1 MGSNNI
7 QLLSIAELLDGR
19 TFYIPSYQR
28 GYRWTT
34 KEVTDLLSD
43 LYSFTIG
50 TKKKEGEFYCLQP
63 VIVQKIEDESI
74 VSTILDGIDTASRDV
89 WEVIDGQ
96 QRLTSIYILY
106 KYLLEKKGWDK
117 ERLKEDEDGKELFH
131 LRYETRVDSAAFLEN
146 LSKDTLSDA
155 NVDFSHIS
163 DAYRIIESWVKED
176 AKKISDRYRRSSSAG
191 SIQDALFKL
200 LNCGR
205 GLVEDSGSAQFIW
218 YELASDGSEKSKQKA
233 ISEFLKINTGKIEL
247 TDAELIKALFLQK
260 RNFLSAE
267 RESKQLEIAMQWESI
282 ENTLHKDD
290 FWYFISSKL
299 SRPNR
304 IDEIFE
310 LIFKTDG
317 VKEFHEK
324 VVDQNISQRQSQ
336 LSEKNK
342 IFRYYYQKFDG
353 LQGEELQNAI
363 KVEWEKVVMVFR
375 TLEDWYED
383 PRMYNYV
390 GFLSQCGIDIA
401 KLYIKY
407 FSLPESATK
416 HEIEAF
422 FVEQIKKQLEGVKI
436 ETIDVEKDD
445 MVSTEYRIVSQ
456 YGKDNG
462 AIFKLLLFLNIN
474 QKNKE
479 LTSLQKDKD
488 LSFNTSIYKFP
499 FDIFVS
505 QNWNIE
511 HIDSYTTNALKSAQ
525 EQKEWI
531 DNALKEINEI
541 PDKNSTKSR
550 IESFY
555 QDGKYKEIIPLIQE
569 LVEEDADEDQ
579 KNSIGNLTLL
589 DEKTN
594 KSYGNSLFCQ
604 KNRIIRERITR
615 GTFVPASTSMVF
627 NKDFDTSTNR
637 NFFKWGADDK
647 KAYHDYIF
655 NELKPFLTFDEKDIQ
670 LL

>member
-1 MGSNNI
+1 MENNI
-7 QLLSIAELLDGR
+7 QLISIAELLDGR

-50 TKKKEGEFYCLQP
+50 NKKNDSEFYCLQP
-63 VIVQKIEDESI
+63 IIVQKIEDDAI
-74 VSTILDGIDTASRDV
+74 VSEILEGIDTSSRDV

-176 AKKISDRYRRSSSAG
+176 AKKISDRYRRSGSAG

-205 GLVEDSGSAQFIW
+205 GLEEASGSAQFIW
-218 YELASDGSEKSKQKA
+218 YELAFDGSEKAKKKA

-324 VVDQNISQRQSQ
+324 IVDQCISQRQSQ

-353 LQGEELQNAI
+353 LQGEDLQNAI
-363 KVEWEKVVMVFR
+363 KREWDKVVIVFR

-436 ETIDVEKDD
+436 ETMEIEKDD
-445 MVSTEYRIVSQ
+445 EISTEYRIVSQ

-479 LTSLQKDKD
+479 LASIQKDKD
-488 LSFNTSIYKFP
+488 YSFNTSIYKFP

-505 QNWNIE
+505 QSWNIE
-511 HIDSYTTNALKSAQ
+511 HIDSFTTNLLKSSQ
-525 EQKEWI
+525 EKKDWI
-531 DNALKEINEI
+531 DNALKEIAEI
-541 PDKNSTKSR
+541 PDKNGTKLR
-550 IESFY
+550 IETLYQTGNY
-555 QDGKYKEIIPLIQE
+555 QDIIPLIQE
-569 LVEEDADEDQ
+569 IVEEDADEDQ

-594 KSYGNSLFCQ
+594 KSYGNRLFCQ

>member
-1 MGSNNI
+1 MENNI
-7 QLLSIAELLDGR
+7 QLISIAEILDGR

-50 TKKKEGEFYCLQP
+50 GKKNDGEFYCLQP
-63 VIVQKIEDESI
+63 IIVQRIEDESI
-74 VSTILDGIDTASRDV
+74 ISAILDGIDSSSTDV

-96 QRLTSIYILY
+96 QRLTSILILY

-117 ERLKEDEDGKELFH
+117 VRLKEDEDKELFH
-131 LRYETRVDSAAFLEN
+131 IRYETREDSAAFLEN
-146 LSKDTLSDA
+146 LQKEKLSDD

-163 DAYRIIESWVKED
+163 DAYRIIDAWVRDD
-176 AKKISDRYRRSSSAG
+176 AKKISERYHRSSSVG
-191 SIQDALFKL
+191 SVCDALFRL
-200 LNCGR
+200 LNCSR
-205 GLVEDSGSAQFIW
+205 DAAAEDCGSAQFIW
-218 YELASDGSEKSKQKA
+218 YELSSDGSESSKHKA

-260 RNFLSAE
+260 RNFVSSE
-267 RESKQLEIAMQWESI
+267 RESRQLEIAMQWEGI

-290 FWYFISSKL
+290 FWYFISSKR

-310 LIFKTDG
+310 LIYKTDG
-317 VKEFHEK
+317 LKEFHEK
-324 VVDQNISQRQSQ
+324 VVDQSISQRRSQ
-336 LSEKNK
+336 LNEKNR

-353 LQGEELQNAI
+353 LQGEILQDAI
-363 KVEWEKVVMVFR
+363 KREWDKVIMVFR

-383 PRMYNYV
+383 PKMYNYV

-407 FSLPESATK
+407 FSLPENATK
-416 HEIEAF
+416 HEIEGF
-422 FVEQIKKQLEGVKI
+422 FVEQIKKQLEGIKI
-436 ETIDVEKDD
+436 GLVNVEQEG
-445 MVSTEYRIVSQ
+445 VLQQEYRINAQ
-456 YGKDNG
+456 YGKDSA

-479 LTSLQKDKD
+479 LSSIQKDKD
-488 LSFNTSIYKFP
+488 YSFNASIYKFP

-511 HIDSYTTNALKSAQ
+511 HIDSYTTNALMSSD
-525 EQKEWI
+525 EQKAWV
-531 DNALKEINEI
+531 DNAMKEIRDV
-541 PDKNSTKSR
+541 PDKNGTKLR
-550 IESFY
+550 IDALY
-555 QDGKYKEIIPLIQE
+555 QSGKYKEIIPLIQE
-569 LVEEDADEDQ
+569 IVEEDADEDQ
-579 KNSIGNLTLL
+579 KNGIGNLTLL

-647 KAYHDYIF
+647 RAYHNYVF

>member
-1 MGSNNI
+1 MENNI
-7 QLLSIAELLDGR
+7 QLISIAELLDGR

-50 TKKKEGEFYCLQP
+50 SKKNDGEFYCLQP
-63 VIVQKIEDESI
+63 IIVQKIEDESI
-74 VSTILDGIDTASRDV
+74 VSAVLEGIDTSSRDV

-131 LRYETRVDSAAFLEN
+131 LRYETRTESAAFLEN
-146 LSKDTLSDA
+146 LGKDTLSDD

-176 AKKISDRYRRSSSAG
+176 AKKISDRYRRSGSAG

-200 LNCGR
+200 LNCKR

-218 YELASDGSEKSKQKA
+218 YELSSDGSEASKQKA

-290 FWYFISSKL
+290 FWYFISSKR

-324 VVDQNISQRQSQ
+324 IVDQNILQRQLQ

-353 LQGEELQNAI
+353 LQGEELQTAI
-363 KVEWEKVVMVFR
+363 KREWDKVVMVFR

-390 GFLSQCGIDIA
+390 GFLSQCKIDIA

-416 HEIEAF
+416 HEIEDF

-436 ETIDVEKDD
+436 EAIDIEKDD
-445 MVSTEYRIVSQ
+445 EVTTEYRIVSQ
-456 YGKDNG
+456 YGKDSG
-462 AIFKLLLFLNIN
+462 AIFNLLLFLNIN

-479 LTSLQKDKD
+479 LTSIQKEKD
-488 LSFNTSIYKFP
+488 YSFNTSIYKFP

-505 QNWNIE
+505 QSWNIE
-511 HIDSYTTNALKSAQ
+511 HIDSYTTNALMSSQ

-550 IESFY
+550 IDAFY
-555 QDGKYKEIIPLIQE
+555 KDGNYKEIIPLIQE

-655 NELKPFLTFDEKDIQ
+655 NELKTFLTFDEKDIQ

>member
-1 MGSNNI
+1 M
-7 QLLSIAELLDGR
+7 
-19 TFYIPSYQR
+19 
-28 GYRWTT
+28 
-34 KEVTDLLSD
+34 
-43 LYSFTIG
+43 
-50 TKKKEGEFYCLQP
+50 
-63 VIVQKIEDESI
+63 
-74 VSTILDGIDTASRDV
+74 
-89 WEVIDGQ
+89 
-96 QRLTSIYILY
+96 
-106 KYLLEKKGWDK
+106 
-117 ERLKEDEDGKELFH
+117 
-131 LRYETRVDSAAFLEN
+131 
-146 LSKDTLSDA
+146 
-155 NVDFSHIS
+155 
-163 DAYRIIESWVKED
+163 
-176 AKKISDRYRRSSSAG
+176 
-191 SIQDALFKL
+191 
-200 LNCGR
+200 
-205 GLVEDSGSAQFIW
+205 
-218 YELASDGSEKSKQKA
+218 
-233 ISEFLKINTGKIEL
+233 
-247 TDAELIKALFLQK
+247 
-260 RNFLSAE
+260 
-267 RESKQLEIAMQWESI
+267 
-282 ENTLHKDD
+282 
-290 FWYFISSKL
+290 
-299 SRPNR
+299 
-304 IDEIFE
+304 
-310 LIFKTDG
+310 
-317 VKEFHEK
+317 KEFHEK
-324 VVDQNISQRQSQ
+324 VVDQNILQRQLQ

-353 LQGEELQNAI
+353 LQGEELQDAI
-363 KVEWEKVVMVFR
+363 KREWDKVVMVFR

-422 FVEQIKKQLEGVKI
+422 FVEQIKRQLEGVKI
-436 ETIDVEKDD
+436 ESTIVEKDD
-445 MVSTEYRIVSQ
+445 ETTTEYRIASQ
-456 YGKDNG
+456 YGKDSG

-479 LTSLQKDKD
+479 LTSIQKDKEYR
-488 LSFNTSIYKFP
+488 FNTSIYKFP

-505 QNWNIE
+505 QSWNIE
-511 HIDSYTTNALKSAQ
+511 HIDSYTTNALMSSQ

-550 IESFY
+550 IDAFY
-555 QDGKYKEIIPLIQE
+555 KDGNYKEVIPLIQE

-655 NELKPFLTFDEKDIQ
+655 NELKTFLTFDEKDIQ

>member
-1 MGSNNI
+1 MENNI
-7 QLLSIAELLDGR
+7 QLISIAELLDGR

-50 TKKKEGEFYCLQP
+50 GKKNDGEFYCLQP
-63 VIVQKIEDESI
+63 IIVQRIEDETI
-74 VSTILDGIDTASRDV
+74 VSAILEGIDSSSRDV

-96 QRLTSIYILY
+96 QRLTSILILY

-117 ERLKEDEDGKELFH
+117 ERLKEDEGDKELFH
-131 LRYETRVDSAAFLEN
+131 IRYETRDDSAVFLEN
-146 LSKDTLSDA
+146 LQKEKLSDA

-163 DAYRIIESWVKED
+163 DAYRIIDAWVKDD
-176 AKKISDRYRRSSSAG
+176 AKRISERYHRSSSAG
-191 SIQDALFKL
+191 SICDALFRL
-200 LNCGR
+200 LNCSR
-205 GLVEDSGSAQFIW
+205 DEVAEDCGSAQFIW
-218 YELASDGSEKSKQKA
+218 YELASDGSESSKQKA

-260 RNFLSAE
+260 RNFVSSE
-267 RESKQLEIAMQWESI
+267 RESRQLEIAMQWEGI

-290 FWYFISSKL
+290 FWYFISSKR

-310 LIFKTDG
+310 LIYKTDG
-317 VKEFHEK
+317 LKEFHEK
-324 VVDQNISQRQSQ
+324 VVDQSISQRRSQ
-336 LSEKNK
+336 LNEKNR

-353 LQGEELQNAI
+353 LQGEILQDAI
-363 KVEWEKVVMVFR
+363 KREWDKVIMVFR

-383 PRMYNYV
+383 PKMYNYV

-407 FSLPESATK
+407 FSLPENATK
-416 HEIEAF
+416 HEIEGF
-422 FVEQIKKQLEGVKI
+422 FVEQIKKQLEGIKI
-436 ETIDVEKDD
+436 GLVNVEQDG
-445 MVSTEYRIVSQ
+445 VLQQEYRINAQ
-456 YGKDNG
+456 YGKDNA

-479 LTSLQKDKD
+479 LSSIQKDKD
-488 LSFNTSIYKFP
+488 YSFNASIYKFP

-511 HIDSYTTNALKSAQ
+511 HIDSYTTNTLMSSE
-525 EQKEWI
+525 EQKAWV
-531 DNALKEINEI
+531 DNAMKEIRDV
-541 PDKNSTKSR
+541 PDKNGTKLR
-550 IESFY
+550 IDALY
-555 QDGKYKEIIPLIQE
+555 QSGKYKEIIPLIQE
-569 LVEEDADEDQ
+569 IVEEDADEEQ
-579 KNSIGNLTLL
+579 KNGIGNLTLL

-647 KAYHDYIF
+647 RAYHNYVF
-655 NELKPFLTFDEKDIQ
+655 NELKPFLTFDEKNIQ

>member
-1 MGSNNI
+1 MENNI
-7 QLLSIAELLDGR
+7 QLISIAELLDGR

-50 TKKKEGEFYCLQP
+50 GKKNEGEFYCLQP
-63 VIVQKIEDESI
+63 IIVQRIEDETI
-74 VSTILDGIDTASRDV
+74 VSAIMEGIDSSSRDV

-96 QRLTSIYILY
+96 QRLTSILILY

-117 ERLKEDEDGKELFH
+117 ERLKEDEGGKELFH
-131 LRYETRVDSAAFLEN
+131 IRYETRDDSAVFLEN
-146 LSKDTLSDA
+146 LQKDKLSDA

-163 DAYRIIESWVKED
+163 DAYRIIDAWVKDD
-176 AKKISDRYRRSSSAG
+176 AKRISERYHRSSSAG
-191 SIQDALFKL
+191 SICDALFRL
-200 LNCGR
+200 LNCSR
-205 GLVEDSGSAQFIW
+205 DEVAEDCGSAQFIW
-218 YELASDGSEKSKQKA
+218 YELASDGSESSKQKA

-260 RNFLSAE
+260 RNFVSSE
-267 RESKQLEIAMQWESI
+267 RESRQLEIAMQWEGI

-290 FWYFISSKL
+290 FWYFISSKR

-310 LIFKTDG
+310 LIYKTDG
-317 VKEFHEK
+317 LKEFHEK
-324 VVDQNISQRQSQ
+324 VVDQSISQRRSQ
-336 LSEKNK
+336 LNEKNR

-353 LQGEELQNAI
+353 LQGEILQDAI
-363 KVEWEKVVMVFR
+363 KREWDKVIMVFR

-383 PRMYNYV
+383 PKMYNYV

-407 FSLPESATK
+407 FSLPENATK
-416 HEIEAF
+416 HEIEGF
-422 FVEQIKKQLEGVKI
+422 FVEQIKKQLEGIKI
-436 ETIDVEKDD
+436 GLVNVEQDG
-445 MVSTEYRIVSQ
+445 VLQQEYRINAQ
-456 YGKDNG
+456 YGKDNA

-479 LTSLQKDKD
+479 LSSIQKDKD
-488 LSFNTSIYKFP
+488 YSFNASIYKFP

-511 HIDSYTTNALKSAQ
+511 HIDSYTTNTLMSSE
-525 EQKEWI
+525 EQKAWV
-531 DNALKEINEI
+531 DNAMKEIRDV
-541 PDKNSTKSR
+541 PDKNGTKLR
-550 IESFY
+550 IDALY
-555 QDGKYKEIIPLIQE
+555 QSGKYKEIIPLIQE
-569 LVEEDADEDQ
+569 IVEEDADEEQ
-579 KNSIGNLTLL
+579 KNGIGNLTLL

-647 KAYHDYIF
+647 RAYHNYVY

>member
-1 MGSNNI
+1 MENNI
-7 QLLSIAELLDGR
+7 QLISIAEILDGR

-34 KEVTDLLSD
+34 KEVTDLLND

-50 TKKKEGEFYCLQP
+50 GKKNDGEFYCLQP
-63 VIVQKIEDESI
+63 IIVQRIEDETIISA
-74 VSTILDGIDTASRDV
+74 ILDGIESSSRDV

-96 QRLTSIYILY
+96 QRLTSILILY

-117 ERLKEDEDGKELFH
+117 ERLKEDEDKELFH
-131 LRYETRVDSAAFLEN
+131 IRYETRDDSAAFLEN
-146 LSKDTLSDA
+146 LQKDTLSDA
-155 NVDFSHIS
+155 YIDFSHIS
-163 DAYRIIESWVKED
+163 DAYRIIDTWVKDD
-176 AKKISDRYRRSSSAG
+176 AKRISERYHRSSSVG
-191 SIQDALFKL
+191 SVCDALFRL

-205 GLVEDSGSAQFIW
+205 DAEREDCGSAQFIW
-218 YELASDGSEKSKQKA
+218 YELASDGSESSKQKA

-260 RNFLSAE
+260 KNFVSSE
-267 RESKQLEIAMQWESI
+267 RESRQLEIAIQWEGI

-290 FWYFISSKL
+290 FWYFISSRR

-310 LIFKTDG
+310 LIYKTDG
-317 VKEFHEK
+317 VKDFHEK
-324 VVDQNISQRQSQ
+324 VVDQSITQRKSQ
-336 LSEKNK
+336 LTEKNR
-342 IFRYYYQKFDG
+342 IFRYYYQMFDG
-353 LQGEELQNAI
+353 LQGDALQEAI
-363 KVEWEKVVMVFR
+363 KKEWDRVILVFR

-407 FSLPESATK
+407 YSLPESATK
-416 HEIEAF
+416 HEIEGF
-422 FVEQIKKQLEGVKI
+422 FVEQIKKQLEGIKI
-436 ETIDVEKDD
+436 GLVNIEEEGVLHQ
-445 MVSTEYRIVSQ
+445 EYRINAQ
-456 YGKDNG
+456 YGKDNW

-479 LTSLQKDKD
+479 LSSIQKDKD
-488 LSFNTSIYKFP
+488 FTFNASIYKFP
-499 FDIFVS
+499 FDVFVS

-511 HIDSYTTNALKSAQ
+511 HIDSYTTNALMSSQ
-525 EQKEWI
+525 EQKDWV
-531 DNALKEINEI
+531 DNAMKEIRDV
-541 PDKNSTKSR
+541 PDKNGTKQR
-550 IESFY
+550 IGTLYNLE
-555 QDGKYKEIIPLIQE
+555 KYKEIIPLIQE
-569 LVEEDADEDQ
+569 IVEEDADEDQ

-604 KNRIIRERITR
+604 KNRIIQERITR
-615 GTFVPASTSMVF
+615 GTFVPTSTSMVF
-627 NKDFDTSTNR
+627 NKAFDTSTNK

-647 KAYHDYIF
+647 RAYHNYIF
-655 NELKPFLTFDEKDIQ
+655 NELKTFLTFDEKDIQ

>member
-1 MGSNNI
+1 MENNI
-7 QLLSIAELLDGR
+7 QLISIAEILDGR

-34 KEVTDLLSD
+34 KEVTDLLND
-43 LYSFTIG
+43 LYSFTIRG
-50 TKKKEGEFYCLQP
+50 KKNDGEFYCLQP
-63 VIVQKIEDESI
+63 IIVQRIEDETI
-74 VSTILDGIDTASRDV
+74 ISTILDGIDSSSRDV

-96 QRLTSIYILY
+96 QRLTSILILY

-117 ERLKEDEDGKELFH
+117 ERLKEDEDKELFH
-131 LRYETRVDSAAFLEN
+131 IRYETRDDSAAFLEN
-146 LSKDTLSDA
+146 LQKDTLSDTYI
-155 NVDFSHIS
+155 DFSHIS
-163 DAYRIIESWVKED
+163 DAYRIIDAWVKDD
-176 AKKISDRYRRSSSAG
+176 AKRISERYHRSSSVG
-191 SIQDALFKL
+191 SVCDALFRL

-205 GLVEDSGSAQFIW
+205 EAEREDCGSAQFIW
-218 YELASDGSEKSKQKA
+218 YELASDGSESSKQKA

-260 RNFLSAE
+260 KNFISSE
-267 RESKQLEIAMQWESI
+267 RESRQLEIAMQWEGI

-290 FWYFISSKL
+290 FWYFISSKR

-310 LIFKTDG
+310 LIYKTDG

-324 VVDQNISQRQSQ
+324 VVDQNISQRKSQ
-336 LSEKNK
+336 LTEKNR

-353 LQGEELQNAI
+353 LQGEALQVAI
-363 KVEWEKVVMVFR
+363 KKEWDKVILVFR

-383 PRMYNYV
+383 PKMYNYV

-416 HEIEAF
+416 HEIEGF
-422 FVEQIKKQLEGVKI
+422 FVEQIKKQLEGIKI
-436 ETIDVEKDD
+436 GLVNLEEEGVLRQ
-445 MVSTEYRIVSQ
+445 EYRINAQ
-456 YGKDNG
+456 YGKDNW
-462 AIFKLLLFLNIN
+462 AIL
-474 QKNKE
+474 
-479 LTSLQKDKD
+479 
-488 LSFNTSIYKFP
+488 FP
-499 FDIFVS
+499 FDVFVS

-511 HIDSYTTNALKSAQ
+511 HIDSYTTNALMSSQ
-525 EQKEWI
+525 EQKDWV
-531 DNALKEINEI
+531 DNAMKEIRDV
-541 PDKNSTKSR
+541 PDKNGTKQR
-550 IESFY
+550 IDAFY
-555 QDGKYKEIIPLIQE
+555 QLEKYKEIIPLIQE
-569 LVEEDADEDQ
+569 IVEEDADEDQ

-604 KNRIIRERITR
+604 KNRIIQERITR
-615 GTFVPASTSMVF
+615 GTFVPTSTSMVF
-627 NKDFDTSTNR
+627 NKAFDTSTNK

-647 KAYHDYIF
+647 RAYHNYIF
-655 NELKPFLTFDEKDIQ
+655 NELKTFLTFNEKDIQ

>member
-1 MGSNNI
+1 MENNI
-7 QLLSIAELLDGR
+7 QLISIAEILDGR

-50 TKKKEGEFYCLQP
+50 GKKNDGEFYCLQP
-63 VIVQKIEDESI
+63 IIVQRIEDEAIISA
-74 VSTILDGIDTASRDV
+74 ILDGIDSSSREV

-96 QRLTSIYILY
+96 QRLTSILILY

-117 ERLKEDEDGKELFH
+117 ERLKEDEDKELFH
-131 LRYETRVDSAAFLEN
+131 IRYETREDSAAFLEN
-146 LSKDTLSDA
+146 LQKEKLSDD

-163 DAYRIIESWVKED
+163 DAYRIIDAWVRDD
-176 AKKISDRYRRSSSAG
+176 AKKISERYHRSSSVG
-191 SIQDALFKL
+191 SVCDALFRL
-200 LNCGR
+200 LNCSR
-205 GLVEDSGSAQFIW
+205 DAAAEDCGSAQFIW
-218 YELASDGSEKSKQKA
+218 YELASDGSESSKHKA

-260 RNFLSAE
+260 RNFVSSE
-267 RESKQLEIAMQWESI
+267 RESRQLEIAMQWEGI

-290 FWYFISSKL
+290 FWYFISSKR
-299 SRPNR
+299 SRSNR

-310 LIFKTDG
+310 LIYKTDG
-317 VKEFHEK
+317 LKEFHEK
-324 VVDQNISQRQSQ
+324 VVDQSISQRRSQ
-336 LSEKNK
+336 LNEKNR

-353 LQGEELQNAI
+353 LQGEILQDAI
-363 KVEWEKVVMVFR
+363 KREWDKVIMVFR

-383 PRMYNYV
+383 PKMYNYV

-407 FSLPESATK
+407 FSLPENATK
-416 HEIEAF
+416 HEIEGF
-422 FVEQIKKQLEGVKI
+422 FVEQIKKQLEGIKI
-436 ETIDVEKDD
+436 GLVNVEQEG
-445 MVSTEYRIVSQ
+445 VLQQEYRINAQ
-456 YGKDNG
+456 YGKDSA

-479 LTSLQKDKD
+479 LSSIQKDKD
-488 LSFNTSIYKFP
+488 YSFNASIYKFP

-511 HIDSYTTNALKSAQ
+511 HIDSYTTNALMSSD
-525 EQKEWI
+525 EQKAWV
-531 DNALKEINEI
+531 DNAMKEIRDV
-541 PDKNSTKSR
+541 PDKNGTKLR
-550 IESFY
+550 IDALY
-555 QDGKYKEIIPLIQE
+555 QSGKYKEIIPLIQE
-569 LVEEDADEDQ
+569 IVEEDADEDQ
-579 KNSIGNLTLL
+579 KNGIGNLTLL

-647 KAYHDYIF
+647 RAYHNYVF

>member
-1 MGSNNI
+1 MENNI
-7 QLLSIAELLDGR
+7 QLISIAEILDGR

-50 TKKKEGEFYCLQP
+50 GKKNDGEFYCLQP
-63 VIVQKIEDESI
+63 IIVQRIEDESI
-74 VSTILDGIDTASRDV
+74 ISAILDGIDSSSTDV

-96 QRLTSIYILY
+96 QRLTSILILY

-117 ERLKEDEDGKELFH
+117 VRLKEDEDKELFH
-131 LRYETRVDSAAFLEN
+131 IRYETREDSAAFLEN
-146 LSKDTLSDA
+146 LQKEKLSDD

-163 DAYRIIESWVKED
+163 DAYRIIDAWVRDD
-176 AKKISDRYRRSSSAG
+176 AKKISERYHRSSSVG
-191 SIQDALFKL
+191 SVCDALFRL
-200 LNCGR
+200 LNCSR
-205 GLVEDSGSAQFIW
+205 DAAAEDCGSAQFIW
-218 YELASDGSEKSKQKA
+218 YELASDGSESSKHKA

-260 RNFLSAE
+260 RNFVSSE
-267 RESKQLEIAMQWESI
+267 RESRQLEIAMQWEGI

-290 FWYFISSKL
+290 FWYFISSKR

-310 LIFKTDG
+310 LIYKTDG
-317 VKEFHEK
+317 LKEFHEK
-324 VVDQNISQRQSQ
+324 VVDQSISQRRSQ
-336 LSEKNK
+336 LNEKNR

-353 LQGEELQNAI
+353 LQGEILQDAI
-363 KVEWEKVVMVFR
+363 KREWDKVIMVFR

-383 PRMYNYV
+383 PKMYNYV

-407 FSLPESATK
+407 FSLPENATK
-416 HEIEAF
+416 HEIEGF
-422 FVEQIKKQLEGVKI
+422 FVEQIKKQLEGIKI
-436 ETIDVEKDD
+436 GLVNVEQEG
-445 MVSTEYRIVSQ
+445 VLQQEYRINAQ
-456 YGKDNG
+456 YGKDSA

-479 LTSLQKDKD
+479 LSSIQKDKD
-488 LSFNTSIYKFP
+488 YSFNASIYKFP

-511 HIDSYTTNALKSAQ
+511 HIDSYTTNALMSSD
-525 EQKEWI
+525 EQKAWV
-531 DNALKEINEI
+531 DNAMKEIRDV
-541 PDKNSTKSR
+541 PDKNGTKLR
-550 IESFY
+550 IDALY
-555 QDGKYKEIIPLIQE
+555 QSGKYKEIIPLIQE
-569 LVEEDADEDQ
+569 IVEEDADEDQ
-579 KNSIGNLTLL
+579 KNGIGNLTLL

-647 KAYHDYIF
+647 RAYHNYVF